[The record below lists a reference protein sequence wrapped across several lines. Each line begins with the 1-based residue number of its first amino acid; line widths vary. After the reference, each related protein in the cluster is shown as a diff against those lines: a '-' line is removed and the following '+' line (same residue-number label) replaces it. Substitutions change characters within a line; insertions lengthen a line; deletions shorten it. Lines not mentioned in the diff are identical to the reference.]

1 VTATAAQLISPW
13 RRRFLIRLAWRLD
26 TPAGLVAMFAVAF
39 LLRVLIAPHLGFY
52 SDLRFFT
59 TWAAQLGEVGPREFY
74 VQNQS
79 VDYPPGYLY
88 VLWLLSKLSATPGY
102 LLLKLPAILADL
114 GLAWVAGT
122 FAVRIAPAS
131 LKERLPVR
139 ALVAAAVLFNPAV
152 IALSA
157 VWGQVDA
164 VPALLVLSSLLLLFT
179 GPPSMRREIGAFLL
193 FAVAIAMK
201 PQSGF
206 VLPVMLYALYRRHL
220 HRCPRSERLQ
230 GALKVAAPCVLALD
244 LWSVSGIPFGLGP
257 VELVRFYSHSA
268 SVHPVT
274 SANAFNVWGALGFWR
289 NDATGDT
296 VVTVAGV
303 SALHVGML
311 AFAVGV
317 GLTLWGLHRGIERGA
332 DEARALT
339 VAAAVV
345 SLLAYALLTRMHER
359 YMFLSLACVAPLA
372 FLRPLRLILA
382 GLSGLFVLNL
392 WYPYAYFNSQLKV
405 QSLRL
410 NPWFDWIFGGFDADT
425 WQRKAWSLAVTG
437 IAILLAWRG
446 IRWVQT
452 LSQPFG
458 PARAIATPRWRY
470 RPRSTSRSGNAPPD
484 ARGAPPADDAT
495 RTMPAKGWTQWMP
508 IAVVGLTCVF
518 CLVILRGETSPAPQ
532 LNDSAFHLQMVRWAD
547 DQIGSG
553 RVPLDGWYPYLSL
566 GSAQFHHY
574 QSLPH
579 TITAYAARG
588 TGTSDEHTYL
598 WLQYL
603 LLALWPIAVYCGA
616 RLLGWGTWPAVAA
629 AAVAPLIVSKPG
641 YGYEHGSYVWRGY
654 GVYSQLWA
662 MWLLPLAWGLTWRAV
677 SRGRHFAAAAA
688 ALALTIACHFIT
700 GYLALLTL
708 GVWVLVL
715 GGGLLRRLGRA
726 ALVAGGSLLAASWVL
741 VPLVGDAKWTT
752 RSEYYEGSFFNDSYG
767 AGKVLGW
774 LFSGRLFDDG
784 RFPLVTLLFYAGVV
798 LCISRAR
805 RDPRARALLG
815 AFALSLL
822 LFFGR
827 PTLGPLL
834 DLLPGFENVQI
845 HRFIMGVHLA
855 GILLAGVGLAWVLG
869 LAYRAARRRVPQR
882 YALATGGAAVVLG
895 IGLLAPAWTER
906 VSYDRHGA
914 VLIRAQHAADAT
926 DGRDLDRLV
935 TIVKSRG
942 DGRVYAGLRG
952 NWGRDFKAGYVPVYA
967 WLADRDVDA
976 IGFTF
981 RTLASLSTDVEAAFD
996 ETNPAQYQMFNIR
1009 YLILPSDREP
1019 SVRAKQVATSG
1030 RYALWEVSTSGFV
1043 QVVDRAAPVEADRT
1057 NLEAATRQFRQSNL
1071 ASRGVYP
1078 GVAFAGEPRPVP
1090 TFAGASPPKRP
1101 PGALVT
1107 QSALPQN
1114 GVFLASVD
1122 ANRPA
1127 VVLLKASYDPRWTVT
1142 VDGRPAKASM
1152 MAPSLVGAEVPAG
1165 KHLVWFRYKPYG
1177 GYPLL
1182 LVLGALTLLA
1192 LALAPRRAAIA
1203 RLMRYRGAGEP
1214 GVGATARPRV

>member
-1 VTATAAQLISPW
+1 VTATAARLISPS
-13 RRRFLIRLAWRLD
+13 RRRSLIRIAWRLD

-39 LLRVLIAPHLGFY
+39 FIRVLIAPHLGFY
-52 SDLRFFT
+52 GDLRLFR
-59 TWAAQLGEVGPREFY
+59 TWAVQLDEVGPHKFY
-74 VQNQS
+74 AQGQF

-88 VLWLLSKLSATPGY
+88 VLWLLGKLSATPGY

-152 IALSA
+152 IGLSS

-179 GPPSMRREIGAFLL
+179 GPQSMRREIGAFLL
-193 FAVAIAMK
+193 FALAIAMK

-206 VLPVMLYALYRRHL
+206 VLPIMVYALYRRHL
-220 HRCPRSERLQ
+220 HRRPRSELLE
-230 GALKVAAPCVLALD
+230 GALRVAAPGVLALD

-257 VELVRFYSHSA
+257 VELIRFYSDSA
-268 SVHPVT
+268 SVYPVT
-274 SANAFNVWGALGFWR
+274 SANAFNFWGLLGFWR
-289 NDATGDT
+289 NDSMGED
-296 VVTVAGV
+296 VVTVAGL

-311 AFAVGV
+311 AFAVGL
-317 GLTLWGLHRGIERGA
+317 GLTLWRLHRALERGA
-332 DEARALT
+332 HEARALT

-345 SLLAYALLTRMHER
+345 SVLAYALLTRMHER
-359 YMFLSLACVAPLA
+359 YMFLSLACLTPLV
-372 FLRPLRLILA
+372 FVRPLRLVLA

-392 WYPYAYFNSQLKV
+392 WYPYAYFNSQWNV
-405 QSLRL
+405 QDLRF
-410 NPWFDWIFGGFDADT
+410 NPWFDWLFGGFENDT
-425 WQRKAWSLAVTG
+425 WQRKVWSLAVTA

-446 IRWVQT
+446 IGWVQK
-452 LSQPFG
+452 LKQPREPP
-458 PARAIATPRWRY
+458 PA
-470 RPRSTSRSGNAPPD
+470 APV
-484 ARGAPPADDAT
+484 ARGAPPANDAT
-495 RTMPAKGWTQWMP
+495 RTMLAKGWTQWMP

-547 DQIGSG
+547 DQIGGG

-588 TGTSDEHTYL
+588 TGTSDEHAYL

-629 AAVAPLIVSKPG
+629 AALAPLIVSRPG

-677 SRGRHFAAAAA
+677 TRGRHFAAAAA

-715 GGGLLRRLGRA
+715 GGGFLRRLGRA
-726 ALVAGGSLLAASWVL
+726 ALVAGASLLAASWVL

-752 RSEYYEGSFFNDSYG
+752 QSEYYEGTFFNDSYG

-827 PTLGPLL
+827 PTLGPVL

-855 GILLAGVGLAWVLG
+855 GIFLAGVGLAWVLG

-914 VLIRAQHAADAT
+914 ALIRAQHAADAT

-996 ETNPAQYQMFNIR
+996 ETNPAQYQMLNIR

-1019 SVRAKQVATSG
+1019 SVRARQVATSG

-1043 QVVDRAAPVEADRT
+1043 QVVDRAPSVEADRT
-1057 NLEAATRQFRQSNL
+1057 NLEAATRGFRQSNL
-1071 ASRGVYP
+1071 ASQGIYP
-1078 GVAFAGEPRPVP
+1078 GIAFAGGSRPAP
-1090 TFAGASPPKRP
+1090 TFAGATPPKRS
-1101 PGALVT
+1101 PGAVLT
-1107 QSALPQN
+1107 QSAMPQN

-1122 ANRPA
+1122 ANRRA

-1142 VDGRPAKASM
+1142 VDGRPAKPRM
-1152 MAPSLVGAEVPAG
+1152 MAPSLVGVEVPAG
-1165 KHLVWFRYKPYG
+1165 RHLVWFRYKPYS
-1177 GYPLL
+1177 GYLL
-1182 LVLGALTLLA
+1182 LIVLGTVTLLTLA
-1192 LALAPRRAAIA
+1192 LVPRRAAIA
-1203 RLMRYRGAGEP
+1203 RLMRSRGAGEP
-1214 GVGATARPRV
+1214 NVGATARPRI